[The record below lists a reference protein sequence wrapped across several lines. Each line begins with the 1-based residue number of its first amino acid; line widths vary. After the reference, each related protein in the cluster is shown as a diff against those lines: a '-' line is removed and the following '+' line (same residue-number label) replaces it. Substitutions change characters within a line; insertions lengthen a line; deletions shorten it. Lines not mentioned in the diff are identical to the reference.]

1 MVEESMA
8 CTVRCSLPR
17 RTGSTG
23 KVSRHQVVARS
34 NNASRQSAPRS
45 RARSTRCQPQRKCAT
60 KGRAAR
66 ARLPWRWT
74 SWPVHRVISTTPIKY
89 AVPAGRPRMRVLI
102 AVAARY
108 TGEAV
113 RGSGD
118 LLGLDTQQASQNLTV
133 FRYSI
138 GKTREIW
145 RDCKLSFRAT
155 EAVGEE
161 ELVSWLNVY
170 QRSRDMVQRGI
181 VEVIFDD

>member
-45 RARSTRCQPQRKCAT
+45 RARSTRCQPQRKGAT
-60 KGRAAR
+60 KGKAAR

-74 SWPVHRVISTTPIKY
+74 RWPVHRVMSTTPIKY

-113 RGSGD
+113 RESGD

-138 GKTREIW
+138 GKTRA
-145 RDCKLSFRAT
+145 LH
-155 EAVGEE
+155 
-161 ELVSWLNVY
+161 
-170 QRSRDMVQRGI
+170 RGVNCLR
-181 VEVIFDD
+181 VERKGGPSHGNTKRKRIIGGMD

>member
-138 GKTREIW
+138 GKTR
-145 RDCKLSFRAT
+145 DNTK
-155 EAVGEE
+155 AVNTCHKDES
-161 ELVSWLNVY
+161 VTV
-170 QRSRDMVQRGI
+170 
-181 VEVIFDD
+181 F

>member
-60 KGRAAR
+60 KGKAAR

-74 SWPVHRVISTTPIKY
+74 SWPVHRVMSTTPIKY

-138 GKTREIW
+138 GKTREEIAEVQSLKVEK
-145 RDCKLSFRAT
+145 DGGVD
-155 EAVGEE
+155 EARPLAARLIADETSA
-161 ELVSWLNVY
+161 L
-170 QRSRDMVQRGI
+170 
-181 VEVIFDD
+181 